1 MTVHRFARGNEP
13 IDFKKHVGSPWKDF
27 IGTDDHAKLADA
39 LYERQDC
46 YCAYCEIHLKDQ
58 SAGHIEH
65 LERRRDNPQRTFDWT
80 NLFYSCNKSD
90 SCGKHKD
97 DDKKRI
103 RFNPAAI
110 IDPSEENPLDFFVYT
125 ANGRIVARDE
135 SGRDREEETI
145 HVFNLNN
152 PQLQRMRGRAAEV
165 VSYVLESVSDE
176 ADKDA
181 FVQSLRKDRA
191 DFLSVYESLL
201 ETGGG

>member
-1 MTVHRFARGNEP
+1 MHRFARGDEP

-39 LYERQDC
+39 LYERQDG
-46 YCAYCEIHLKDQ
+46 YCAYCEIHLEDQ

-65 LERRRDNPQRTFDWT
+65 LERRRDTPQRTFDWT

-125 ANGRIVARDE
+125 ANGRIVAKEGTGQR
-135 SGRDREEETI
+135 RAEETI
-145 HVFNLNN
+145 RVFNLNCSRLN
-152 PQLQRMRGRAAEV
+152 SIRKNAAMAVSCFLEYVAAEADRAAFMQ
-165 VSYVLESVSDE
+165 SV
-176 ADKDA
+176 
-181 FVQSLRKDRA
+181 RKQRLHC
-191 DFLSVYESLL
+191 LSVYESLL
-201 ETGGG
+201 EAGGG